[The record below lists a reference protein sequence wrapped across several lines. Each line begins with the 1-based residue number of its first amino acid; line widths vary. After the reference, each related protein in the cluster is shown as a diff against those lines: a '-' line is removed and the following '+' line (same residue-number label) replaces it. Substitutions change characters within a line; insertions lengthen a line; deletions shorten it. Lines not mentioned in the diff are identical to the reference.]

1 MFRFYLPSEVAIA
14 MRRLLFTT
22 GLVLLAVSSTLAQN
36 PGASSAKPAEISS
49 FDLTAID
56 KSVDP
61 CQDFYHYA
69 CGTWL
74 KNNPIPPDQSSWGR
88 FNELHER
95 NQTILRDILEKQS
108 VDNPGR
114 DRVNQKI
121 GDYYYSCMDEAAIE
135 AKGTAPI
142 KPYIDQINSM
152 KDKSELPT
160 VLGGLHR
167 AGANAFFGFGSQPD
181 FKDSK
186 VNIASADQ
194 GGMSLPDRDYY
205 FKTDVKSVE
214 LREKLEQHIA
224 KTFELYGESPA
235 KALADA
241 KIVMQIETALA
252 KNSLDRTEQRDPEK
266 IYHKMSVADLQK
278 LSPAFAWNEY
288 FTTIQPPTFD
298 SLNVGEPDFVK
309 GMNTIIASNN
319 LDDIKTYLR
328 WQTLRAASPMLPKAF
343 VEEDFNFYGKT
354 LRGAKELRPRWKRCV
369 QYTDNDLGEA
379 LGQAYVAVAFPPEA
393 KARTLQMVHE
403 LEAAL
408 KQDITELSWMT
419 PETKKQ
425 ALEKL
430 SRIDNKI
437 GYPNSWRDYSLLNIV
452 RGDAMG
458 NSMRANQFE
467 FNRQLKKIGAAVDR
481 NEWGMTPPT
490 VNAYYNPLENNVN
503 FPAGILQPP
512 FYDQKADDAVNF
524 GGIGMVIGHELTH
537 GFDDEGSQFDPD
549 GNLKNWWTAKDKEQF
564 DALEQCFVNEYDS
577 FVVVDDVHEKGKL
590 TLGENTADNGG
601 IRIAHMALLDV
612 MGTTPL
618 QEVDGFT
625 PEQRF
630 FISYAQIWCQNQT
643 PEAARLQALTNEHS
657 APQFR
662 VNGVLSNMP
671 EFAKAFGC
679 KPDSP
684 MVRKPACRAW

>member
-1 MFRFYLPSEVAIA
+1 

-22 GLVLLAVSSTLAQN
+22 GLVLLAASSTVAQN
-36 PGASSAKPAEISS
+36 AGASSAKPTAISS

-61 CQDFYHYA
+61 CVDFYHYA

-95 NQTILRDILEKQS
+95 NQLILRDILEKQS
-108 VDNPGR
+108 ADNPGR
-114 DRVNQKI
+114 DAVNQKI

-135 AKGTAPI
+135 AKGTAPV
-142 KPYIDQINSM
+142 KPYIDQIDSM

-205 FKTDVKSVE
+205 FKTDAKSVE
-214 LREKLEQHIA
+214 LRQKLEQHIA

-235 KALADA
+235 KAVADA
-241 KIVMQIETALA
+241 KTVMQIETALA

-266 IYHKMSVADLQK
+266 IYHKMGVADLKK
-278 LSPAFAWNEY
+278 LTPAFAWNEY

-403 LEAAL
+403 LESAL

-437 GYPNSWRDYSLLNIV
+437 GYPNKWRDYSSLNIV

-467 FNRQLKKIGAAVDR
+467 FNRQLKKIGTAVDR

-549 GNLKNWWTAKDKEQF
+549 GNLKNWWTPKDKEQF
-564 DALEQCFVNEYDS
+564 DALEQCLVNEYDS

-601 IRIAHMALLDV
+601 IRIAHLALLDV

-618 QEVDGFT
+618 KEVDGYT
-625 PEQRF
+625 PQQRF

-643 PEAARLQALTNEHS
+643 PEAARLQALTNEHA

-662 VNGVLSNMP
+662 VNGVLSNIP

-679 KPDSP
+679 KADSP
-684 MVRKPACRAW
+684 MVRKPACRVW

>member
-1 MFRFYLPSEVAIA
+1 

-22 GLVLLAVSSTLAQN
+22 GLVLLAVSSTWAQN
-36 PGASSAKPAEISS
+36 AGASSAKPAEISS

-95 NQTILRDILEKQS
+95 NQMILREILEKQS

-121 GDYYYSCMDEAAIE
+121 GDYYDSCMDEAAIE
-135 AKGTAPI
+135 AKGTAPV
-142 KPYIDQINSM
+142 KPYIDQIDSM

-167 AGANAFFGFGSQPD
+167 TGANAFFGFGSQPD

-205 FKTDVKSVE
+205 FKTDAKSVE

-235 KALADA
+235 KAAADA
-241 KIVMQIETALA
+241 KTVMQIETALA

-266 IYHKMSVADLQK
+266 IYHKMSVADLKK
-278 LSPAFAWNEY
+278 LTPAFAWNEY
-288 FTTIQPPTFD
+288 FTTVQPPTFD

-343 VEEDFNFYGKT
+343 VEEDFDFYGKT

-379 LGQAYVAVAFPPEA
+379 LGQAYVAVAFPPAA

-403 LEAAL
+403 LETAL

-437 GYPNSWRDYSLLNIV
+437 GYPNKWRDYSSLNIV

-467 FNRQLKKIGAAVDR
+467 FNRQLKKIGTAVDR

-537 GFDDEGSQFDPD
+537 GFDDEGSQFDVD
-549 GNLKNWWTAKDKEQF
+549 GNLKNWWTPKDKEQF

-601 IRIAHMALLDV
+601 IRIARMALLDV

-618 QEVDGFT
+618 KEVDGYT
-625 PEQRF
+625 PDQRF

-662 VNGVLSNMP
+662 VNGVVSNTSD
-671 EFAKAFGC
+671 FAKAFGC
-679 KPDSP
+679 KADSP
-684 MVRKPACRAW
+684 MVRKPACRVW

>member
-1 MFRFYLPSEVAIA
+1 
-14 MRRLLFTT
+14 MRRLFLTA
-22 GLVLLAVSSTLAQN
+22 GLLLLAAICTLAQN
-36 PGASSAKPAEISS
+36 ASTPSPLSS

-61 CQDFYHYA
+61 CQDFYQYA
-69 CGTWL
+69 CGAWM

-95 NQTILRDILEKQS
+95 NQTILRGILEKQS
-108 VDNPGR
+108 ADNASR
-114 DRVNQKI
+114 NAVNQKI

-135 AKGTAPI
+135 AKGTAPV
-142 KPYIDQINSM
+142 KPYMDKIDAMQ
-152 KDKSELPT
+152 DKSEIPT

-167 AGANAFFGFGSQPD
+167 AGANAFFGFSSQPD

-186 VNIASADQ
+186 VNIATADQ
-194 GGMSLPDRDYY
+194 GGLSLPDRDYY

-214 LREKLEQHIA
+214 LREKLEKHIA

-235 KALADA
+235 KAAADA
-241 KIVMQIETALA
+241 RTVMKVETALA
-252 KNSLDRTEQRDPEK
+252 KVSLDRTEQRDPTK
-266 IYHKMSVADLQK
+266 VYHKMSAADLQK
-278 LSPAFAWNEY
+278 LSPAFAWNQY
-288 FTTIQPPTFD
+288 FTTIQPPSFD

-309 GMNTIIASNN
+309 GMNELIAGND
-319 LDDIKTYLR
+319 LDTVKTYLR
-328 WQTLRAASPMLPKAF
+328 WQTLRGASSMLPKAF
-343 VEEDFNFYGKT
+343 VDEDFEFYGKT
-354 LRGAKELRPRWKRCV
+354 LRGTKELRPRWKRCV

-379 LGQAYVAVAFPPEA
+379 LGQAYVAETFPPEA
-393 KARTLQMVHE
+393 KARTLKMVHE

-408 KQDITELSWMT
+408 KQDIAELSWMT
-419 PETKKQ
+419 PDTRKQ

-437 GYPNSWRDYSLLNIV
+437 GYPDKWRDYSALDIV

-458 NSMRANQFE
+458 NSVRANQFE
-467 FNRQLKKIGAAVDR
+467 FNRQLKRIGMPVDR
-481 NEWGMTPPT
+481 NEWEMTPPT

-537 GFDDEGSQFDPD
+537 GFDDEGSQFDAD
-549 GNLKNWWTAKDKEQF
+549 GNLKNWWTPQDKEQF
-564 DALEQCFVNEYDS
+564 DKLEQCFVNEYDS
-577 FVVVDDVHEKGKL
+577 FVVVDDVHIKGKL

-601 IRIAHMALLDV
+601 LRIAHMALLDV
-612 MGTTPL
+612 LGTTPTK
-618 QEVDGFT
+618 EIDGYT

-630 FISYAQIWCQNQT
+630 FISFAQVWCTNETPQQT
-643 PEAARLQALTNEHS
+643 RLQALSNEHS
-657 APQFR
+657 DARFR
-662 VNGVLSNMP
+662 VNGVVSNMP

-679 KPDSP
+679 KANSP
-684 MVRKPACRAW
+684 MVRKPACRVW

>member
-1 MFRFYLPSEVAIA
+1 
-14 MRRLLFTT
+14 MRRFVFVT
-22 GLVLLAVSSTLAQN
+22 GLVVLAVGSALAQN
-36 PGASSAKPAEISS
+36 AGTRSTVPAEVSS

-69 CGTWL
+69 CGSWL

-95 NQTILRDILEKQS
+95 NQTILRGILDKQS

-114 DRVNQKI
+114 DAVDQKI

-135 AKGTAPI
+135 AKGTAPV
-142 KPYIDQINSM
+142 KPYIEQIDSM

-167 AGANAFFGFGSQPD
+167 AGGNAFFGFSSQPD

-186 VNIASADQ
+186 INIASADQ

-205 FKTDVKSVE
+205 FKTDAKSVE
-214 LREKLEQHIA
+214 LRQKLEQHIA
-224 KTFELYGESPA
+224 KTFELYGEPAA
-235 KALADA
+235 KASADA
-241 KIVMQIETALA
+241 KTVMQIETALA

-288 FTTIQPPTFD
+288 FTTIQPPKFD

-309 GMNTIIASNN
+309 GMNTIIATDN

-328 WQTLRAASPMLPKAF
+328 WQTLHGASPMLPKAF
-343 VEEDFNFYGKT
+343 VEENFNFYGKT

-408 KQDITELSWMT
+408 KQDIAELSWMT
-419 PETKKQ
+419 PDTKKQ

-437 GYPNSWRDYSLLNIV
+437 GYPNKWRDYSSLNIV

-458 NSMRANQFE
+458 NSVRANQFE
-467 FNRQLKKIGAAVDR
+467 FNRQLKKIGTGVDR

-524 GGIGMVIGHELTH
+524 GGIGVVIGHELTH
-537 GFDDEGSQFDPD
+537 GFDDEGSQFDAD
-549 GNLKNWWTAKDKEQF
+549 GNLKNWWTPKDKEQF
-564 DALEQCFVNEYDS
+564 DNLEQCFVNEYDS

-618 QEVDGFT
+618 KEADGYT
-625 PEQRF
+625 PDQRF
-630 FISYAQIWCQNQT
+630 FISYGQIWCQNQT

-662 VNGVLSNMP
+662 VNGVVSNTAD
-671 EFAKAFGC
+671 FAKAFGC
-679 KPDSP
+679 KAGSP
-684 MVRKPACRAW
+684 MIRKPACRVW